1 MIAQIFKKNL
11 FFAAALVSAISLNAH
26 HHSHHIQVLINQ
38 ADTNFNYTLVNAGT
52 VDSGDLFAAQSN
64 GGFFYVNGYIY
75 PKGTIKQSQ
84 SDYAVDRKG
93 HALNAS
99 NSFGTFRWTADLFAD
114 VTFDS
119 SFPSSGTVLE
129 NVRWDFNFNKPC
141 GSNCNP
147 KDNDMIAF
155 GQVEAGVMSAN
166 DALFLA
172 SGMPVISTECNENG
186 NVITDAKVYWNGSTS
201 NPQYLIKIT
210 FQNKVEFD

>member
-11 FFAAALVSAISLNAH
+11 FFAIALVSTISLSAH

-38 ADTNFNYTLVNAGT
+38 ADANFNYTLANGSSI
-52 VDSGDLFAAQSN
+52 DSGDLLAAQTN
-64 GGFFYVNGYIY
+64 GGYFYLNGYIY

-99 NSFGTFRWTADLFAD
+99 NSFGTFRWMANLFAD

-119 SFPSSGTVLE
+119 SFPAAGTVLE
-129 NVRWDFNFNKPC
+129 GLRWDFNFNKPC
-141 GSNCNP
+141 GSSCNP

-155 GQVEAGVMSAN
+155 GELQAGVFSAN
-166 DALFLA
+166 DVLFLA
-172 SGMPVISTECNENG
+172 AGMPVISTECNENG
-186 NVITDAKVYWNGSTS
+186 NVITEAKVYWNGNT
-201 NPQYLIKIT
+201 NAPQYLIKIT

>member
-38 ADTNFNYTLVNAGT
+38 ADANFNYTLANGSSI
-52 VDSGDLFAAQSN
+52 DSGDLLAAQTN
-64 GGFFYVNGYIY
+64 GGYFYLNGYIY

-84 SDYAVDRKG
+84 SDYAFDRKG

-99 NSFGTFRWTADLFAD
+99 NSFGTFRWIANLFAD

-119 SFPSSGTVLE
+119 SFPVAGTVLE
-129 NVRWDFNFNKPC
+129 GIRWDFNFNKPC
-141 GSNCNP
+141 GSSCNP
-147 KDNDMIAF
+147 KDND
-155 GQVEAGVMSAN
+155 
-166 DALFLA
+166 
-172 SGMPVISTECNENG
+172 MPVISTECNENG
-186 NVITDAKVYWNGSTS
+186 NVITEAKVYWNGNT
-201 NPQYLIKIT
+201 NAPQYLIKIT